1 MDIHE
6 HLPNVVDFARPLRK
20 GDRIGSENLLVLEVR
35 RLACKLTLAGAP
47 RPLFV
52 AVHEKNRH
60 GSMATMF
67 VCLKGG
73 QREWSA

>member
-1 MDIHE
+1 MDLRD
-6 HLPNVVDFARPLRK
+6 HLPNVVDFANPLRK
-20 GDRIGSENLLVLEVR
+20 GDRIGSESLLVLEVR

-60 GSMATMF
+60 GSMLTMF
-67 VCLKGG
+67 VCLEGG